1 MSSTTI
7 SEIPVLGA
15 AGGGEMAKA
24 LRVFSVSGIQMQQ
37 LRWEQMSLHTD
48 HTCINAAVW
57 SEAPGQSPWQ
67 HPMPVPN
74 NLSASSEGAA
84 EGSGQENPPAQG
96 CSACC

>member
-1 MSSTTI
+1 
-7 SEIPVLGA
+7 
-15 AGGGEMAKA
+15 
-24 LRVFSVSGIQMQQ
+24 
-37 LRWEQMSLHTD
+37 MSLHTD